1 MSLAVRRSI
10 QVIRHLKTHPT
21 AQFKDLYRELA
32 PISSTALSKLLQ
44 ALVKAGELVHKG
56 RIYALGPTAASTAGG
71 AHGIYSLPT
80 DLKEAT
86 QSLLE
91 QAANETMHSCAMFG
105 WVGTSTMKIL
115 AEHNLPG
122 WLFSPVGYEWPLVPF
137 HGFAQLFLAYAP
149 EVLARDCFYRWYPYL
164 QTHERYENYPEFL
177 KRLQG
182 IRKVG
187 YAVEYRGELPDILR
201 LAVPVWLPGSDVPR
215 YAVGISANAVCLLE
229 LEKCRKVLLGVAQT
243 LAQLL
248 TGRVPLFQIGIE
260 GQLPKRND
268 HAPLNG
274 AESLLRAKARAS
286 HPRTAPASGNNNA

>member
-10 QVIRHLKTHPT
+10 KVIRHLKAHPA
-21 AQFKDLYRELA
+21 AQFKDLYKELS

-44 ALVKAGELVHKG
+44 ALVRAGELVHVG
-56 RIYALGPTAASTAGG
+56 RLYAIGPAAASA
-71 AHGIYSLPT
+71 ADSAQGIYSLPP

-86 QSLLE
+86 QILLE
-91 QAANETMHSCAMFG
+91 HAANQTMHSCALFG

-115 AEHNLPG
+115 SEHNLPG

-149 EVLARDCFYRWYPYL
+149 DVLATDCFYRWYPYL
-164 QTHERYENYPEFL
+164 QTHERFDTYPEFA
-177 KRLQG
+177 KRLQD
-182 IRKVG
+182 IRKIG

-229 LEKCRKVLLGVAQT
+229 LEKCRKILREVADNLARLLA
-243 LAQLL
+243 
-248 TGRVPLFQIGIE
+248 GRVPLFQFDIT
-260 GQLPKRND
+260 GQMPKRND
-268 HAPLNG
+268 QRPLNG
-274 AESLLRAKARAS
+274 AESLLRAKARGAKHQSAS
-286 HPRTAPASGNNNA
+286 DTR